1 MGQALAGN
9 MQKGDSKNHLDWG
22 FELRQEY
29 KSHQMVVYLKFLPF
43 IVCTFYLKKLYW
55 SLGRDLHA
63 KMFD

>member
-43 IVCTFYLKKLYW
+43 IVCTFYLKKLY
-55 SLGRDLHA
+55 
-63 KMFD
+63 